1 MSKLKLSCGTIAI
14 LLMCL
19 SFNCYFALTAL
30 SKQYAKI
37 ANTHDQLL
45 GTANHNL
52 SLEIDIF
59 ISRELITSFLIF
71 LVGSLSI
78 VMAVTR
84 RTPEELENGG
94 SLKKVGWQLFLV
106 NITTLLIVLGK
117 YIYDYTMIAP
127 VVRENE
133 SGIIDVVVEITTTLA
148 ISVLLFNELFI
159 LLIKLLQNSR
169 TQMCFQSSTVD
180 PSSIRPAVFLFLFGV
195 DLSAAFVP
203 LHMKNLYQPIYDL
216 PKDVV
221 LGLPI
226 SSMFLCVSFTI
237 VIAGIWLDRRGW
249 HEPFLVGLGMM
260 ASAMLYAWLSPNA
273 IHFIIAMGLAGLG
286 YGLALMAAQGF
297 VIVHTD
303 EKTKALSLA
312 NLFAGMYAGSICG
325 TAFGAMLA
333 DRTGYGPVFLLSAL
347 TLLLTLGYILLTMRC
362 AIKQSQLLVCQAKT
376 GQVIAAVT
384 ACHYWNFLRNR
395 YVLGLI
401 FLSSLP
407 SAIAVIGLLNYFGP
421 VYLDRLGVSQS
432 VIGSVLILYS
442 ICMVYLGPFVS
453 KYIDASDNKRL
464 FVFIGCVLGGGAFLS
479 FHFFT
484 GLTATVIAV
493 LLLGVSS
500 CFVLASQTTYA
511 LTLEVTKQLGQGR
524 AIGIFRASSRIG
536 QMLGPILF
544 GWLMV
549 STDINKGLTYF
560 GIAYLATAVIFFL
573 LTYERIKYREKVIC
587 ESSPAASR

>member
-1 MSKLKLSCGTIAI
+1 MSKLKLTCGTIAI
-14 LLMCL
+14 LLLCL
-19 SFNCYFALTAL
+19 SFSSYFALTAL
-30 SKQYAKI
+30 AKLHTKFSNI
-37 ANTHDQLL
+37 HDQIL
-45 GTANHNL
+45 GPVSPSL
-52 SLEIDIF
+52 PLEIDILTN
-59 ISRELITSFLIF
+59 RQLIIPLLIF
-71 LVGSLSI
+71 LVGCLGI
-78 VMAVTR
+78 VMAVAR
-84 RTPEELENGG
+84 RTPEELERG
-94 SLKKVGWQLFLV
+94 SLKKVGLPLFLV
-106 NITTLLIVLGK
+106 SITTQLFVLGI
-117 YIYDYTMIAP
+117 YIHNFTIIVP
-127 VVRENE
+127 VTPIIEA
-133 SGIIDVVVEITTTLA
+133 GIIDVIVEIITTLA
-148 ISVLLFNELFI
+148 ISTLLFNELFI
-159 LLIKLLQNSR
+159 LLLKLLQNNR
-169 TQMCFQSSTVD
+169 TQNRFRSFTVD

-237 VIAGIWLDRRGW
+237 VVAGIWLDRRGW
-249 HEPFLVGLGMM
+249 HEPFLVGLGVT
-260 ASAMLYAWLSPNA
+260 ASAMLYAWLSPNV

-286 YGLALMAAQGF
+286 YGLALMASQGF

-303 EKTKALSLA
+303 NKTKARGLA
-312 NLFAGMYAGSICG
+312 YLIAGIYAGSICG
-325 TAFGAMLA
+325 TAVGAMLA
-333 DRTGYGPVFLLSAL
+333 ERIGYSPVFLLSAF
-347 TLLLTLGYILLTMRC
+347 TLLLTLSYTFLTMRG
-362 AIKQSQLLVCQAKT
+362 AIKQSQSHIRQAKT

-384 ACHYWNFLRNR
+384 ARHYWNFLRNR

-464 FVFIGCVLGGGAFLS
+464 FVFVGCVLGGGAFLS

-484 GLTATVIAV
+484 GLTATIIAV

-549 STDINKGLTYF
+549 STDISKGLTYF
-560 GIAYLATAVIFFL
+560 GIAYLATAVLFL
-573 LTYERIKYREKVIC
+573 LMTYERIKYREKVIC
-587 ESSPAASR
+587 ESSPAASN